1 MDLMGLVNQ
10 AIASSDTEANNSL
23 VGTLLNT
30 LNQAPVENTQIGAI
44 AGQIQQVLQ
53 ARSQG
58 QADAS
63 SLMGILQAVASSGA
77 IEQLLA
83 SEQIATIAQQ
93 VGVDP
98 AMIQNVTPLIAQFLV
113 KGSTSQGDGLLQKVL
128 SGEVDLAQM
137 ANLIGMAGKF
147 L

>member
-10 AIASSDTEANNSL
+10 VIASSDTEANSNL
-23 VGTLLNT
+23 VGSLLGS

-44 AGQIQQVLQ
+44 AGQLQQVLQ
-53 ARSQG
+53 TKNQG
-58 QADAS
+58 QADAG

-83 SEQIATIAQQ
+83 SEQVATIAQQ

-98 AMIQNVTPLIAQFLV
+98 AMVKNVTPLIAQFLV
-113 KGSTSQGDGLLQKVL
+113 KGSNSQGGGLLQKVL

-137 ANLIGMAGKF
+137 ANLIGMASKF

>member
-10 AIASSDTEANNSL
+10 AIASSDTEASSGL
-23 VGTLLNT
+23 VGSLLNT

-53 ARSQG
+53 AKGQG

-63 SLMGILQAVASSGA
+63 SLMDILQAVASSGA

-83 SEQIATIAQQ
+83 SEQVATIAQR

>member
-10 AIASSDTEANNSL
+10 VIASSDTEASKGL
-23 VGTLLNT
+23 VGSLLGS

-44 AGQIQQVLQ
+44 AGQLQGVLQ
-53 ARSQG
+53 TKAQG
-58 QADAS
+58 QADAG
-63 SLMGILQAVASSGA
+63 SLMGVLQTVASSGA

-83 SEQIATIAQQ
+83 SDQISAIAKQ

-98 AMIQNVTPLIAQFLV
+98 TMVRSVTPLIAQFLV
-113 KGSTSQGDGLLQKVL
+113 KGSNQQGGGMLQKVL

-137 ANLIGMAGKF
+137 ANLIGMASKF

>member
-10 AIASSDTEANNSL
+10 VIASSDTEANNGL
-23 VGTLLNT
+23 VGSLLNS

-53 ARSQG
+53 ARNQG
-58 QADAS
+58 QADAG
-63 SLMGILQAVASSGA
+63 SLMGILQSVASSGA

-83 SEQIATIAQQ
+83 SEQVAAIAQQ

-113 KGSTSQGDGLLQKVL
+113 KGSNNQGDGLLQKVL

>member
-10 AIASSDTEANNSL
+10 VIASSDTEANNGL
-23 VGTLLNT
+23 VGSLLNT

-53 ARSQG
+53 ARNQG
-58 QADAS
+58 QADAG
-63 SLMGILQAVASSGA
+63 SLMGILQSVASSGA

-83 SEQIATIAQQ
+83 SEQVAAIAQQ

-113 KGSTSQGDGLLQKVL
+113 KGSNSQGDGLLQKVL

-137 ANLIGMAGKF
+137 ANLIGMASKF

>member
-77 IEQLLA
+77 IEHLLA